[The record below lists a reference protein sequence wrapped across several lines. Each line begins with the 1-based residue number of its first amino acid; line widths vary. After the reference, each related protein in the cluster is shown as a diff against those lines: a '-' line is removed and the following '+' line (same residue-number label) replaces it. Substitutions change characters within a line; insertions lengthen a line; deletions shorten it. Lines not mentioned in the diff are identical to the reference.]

1 MDCWHLSCDC
11 LIDGL
16 MALVFQPSSVVVP
29 TVSPISVDHQPSR
42 NHQTSLEAVYR
53 PRYSTSSCR
62 SLILGMLHGFLDLH
76 PLCWARTTIVD
87 RRQRQVTSRQD
98 TIFGNQSE
106 KRKHFPFR
114 FLRSV
119 ILTVNLGRTPPHLSR
134 SSALFCE
141 RVARGR
147 CPLDATIA
155 FASLRF
161 HTTTLSH
168 RSNHW

>member
-1 MDCWHLSCDC
+1 MWIVGIYHVIV

-16 MALVFQPSSVVVP
+16 MAIVFQPSSVVVP

-42 NHQTSLEAVYR
+42 NHQTTLEAVYR

-119 ILTVNLGRTPPHLSR
+119 ILTVNLGRTPPPPLPLLS
-134 SSALFCE
+134 F
-141 RVARGR
+141 V
-147 CPLDATIA
+147 
-155 FASLRF
+155 LR
-161 HTTTLSH
+161 TSGK
-168 RSNHW
+168 RAMPP